1 MIKRFNERIKFI
13 EYYTGFKLN
22 PYEKMTLF
30 IEILF
35 NL

>member
-1 MIKRFNERIKFI
+1 MFRRFNEKIRFI

-22 PYEKMTLF
+22 PCEKMTLF